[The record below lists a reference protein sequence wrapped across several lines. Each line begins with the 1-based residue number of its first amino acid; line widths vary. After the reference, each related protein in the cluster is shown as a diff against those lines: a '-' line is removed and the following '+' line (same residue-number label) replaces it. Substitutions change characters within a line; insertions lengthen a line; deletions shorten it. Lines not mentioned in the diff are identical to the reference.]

1 VFRVG
6 DRGGVAVACGPAGGR
21 RPEVVHRQQPL
32 DGHHLTGGQAR
43 GQHGDVGGLPQ
54 RLRER
59 PLRTLLEADRP
70 GGRAE
75 EDLLDTYHAERHPA
89 GAWVLH
95 ITQAQR
101 ALAHPQPGPDIV
113 ELREVLTE
121 LLRLPEANRHM
132 AGLMSGLSQPWPLA
146 ADDRRVP
153 APGA

>member
-1 VFRVG
+1 MPG
-6 DRGGVAVACGPAGGR
+6 TP
-21 RPEVVHRQQPL
+21 
-32 DGHHLTGGQAR
+32 DGHTAA
-43 GQHGDVGGLPQ
+43 GDAPADGPPFGGLGPNLGVHDAFTLGWKLAAV
-54 RLRER
+54 LR
-59 PLRTLLEADRP
+59 
-70 GGRAE
+70 GRAI

-113 ELREVLTE
+113 ELREVLTG

-132 AGLMSGLSQPWPLA
+132 AGLMSGLSHPWPLA
-146 ADDRRVP
+146 EDDRRVP